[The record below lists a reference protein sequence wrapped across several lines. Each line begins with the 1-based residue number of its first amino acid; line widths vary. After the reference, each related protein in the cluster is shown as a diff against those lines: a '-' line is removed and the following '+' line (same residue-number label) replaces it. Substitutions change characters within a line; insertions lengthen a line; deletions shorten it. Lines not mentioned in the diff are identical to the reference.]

1 MLMLFGKQVS
11 AVPAQ
16 KPVEFDQAISY
27 VNKIK
32 ACTCH
37 NTTRVHIGCMAALLL
52 PAL

>member
-1 MLMLFGKQVS
+1 MCHVGLMWIGKQES

-32 ACTCH
+32 A
-37 NTTRVHIGCMAALLL
+37 RS
-52 PAL
+52 